1 MSQAEQ
7 SETATA
13 RRLTSAMVAIVV
25 VLITVGLAASKWY
38 HVGNFGVV
46 SRGVL
51 YRSAQPSRRG
61 VALLAQRRGIKTIV
75 NLRPPT
81 EKAEVGWYQAE
92 RDAARRHGIVVIDL
106 PVKAG
111 VIPTDQDVRAF
122 LDICRDSD
130 NYPILVHCEAGAVRT
145 GFLVGVFRMQLDG
158 WTFEQTMREMLHHR
172 FRPHYTKHVNRLR
185 GYQPAPAVSSQP
197 VSDRP
202 SAPPSG

>member
-7 SETATA
+7 GLTATA
-13 RRLTSAMVAIVV
+13 RKLTSAMVAVVV

-38 HVGNFGVV
+38 HVRNFGVV
-46 SRGVL
+46 RRGLL

-61 VALLAQRRGIKTIV
+61 VAVLAKRHGIKTIV

-92 RDAARRHGIVVIDL
+92 SDAARRHGIVLIDL
-106 PVKAG
+106 PVRAG
-111 VIPTDQDVRAF
+111 VIPSDRDVRAF
-122 LDICRDSD
+122 LDICRDPD

-172 FRPHYTKHVNRLR
+172 FRARYTKHVNRLR
-185 GYQPAPAVSSQP
+185 GYQPAPAVSTQP
-197 VSDRP
+197 TSDGS
-202 SAPPSG
+202 SAQPSG